1 MLHLA
6 AAELEEARGDADAVR
21 AVFEALVAGLVP
33 APEAGAPAPPPALQV
48 R

>member
-1 MLHLA
+1 MLYLA

-21 AVFEALVAGLVP
+21 AVFEGLVAGLVP
-33 APEAGAPAPPPALQV
+33 APEAGAPAPPTALQV